1 MRKVAAEVR
10 MSFKKTIY
18 TTFTDRVVFLLWDEG
33 KSHKEI
39 QKQLAGINERIY
51 TKEGF
56 TLSFAIG
63 GLADEVGMAYRSFR
77 EAKTALVMGRRLG
90 WENTS
95 YFYNQL
101 GFYRLLDQLKGNP
114 AVKNFFQDKLGRV
127 EQFDLE
133 NHGELFD
140 TLNML
145 VECNWNLREASEQL
159 YIHYNTM
166 KNRYHKIQ
174 EVMGVSL
181 DNMEERLEVEFAIK
195 SKIVNDI

>member
-1 MRKVAAEVR
+1 MWKYG
-10 MSFKKTIY
+10 FQTL
-18 TTFTDRVVFLLWDEG
+18 FLLFCLCL
-33 KSHKEI
+33 
-39 QKQLAGINERIY
+39 LATE
-51 TKEGF
+51 KKDFEK
-56 TLSFAIG
+56 A
-63 GLADEVGMAYRSFR
+63 VR
-77 EAKTALVMGRRLG
+77 EAVSRQMQNYPKST
-90 WENTS
+90 
-95 YFYNQL
+95 
-101 GFYRLLDQLKGNP
+101 LKDLY
-114 AVKNFFQDKLGRV
+114 KNFFQDKLGRV

>member
-1 MRKVAAEVR
+1 MRQKPL
-10 MSFKKTIY
+10 
-18 TTFTDRVVFLLWDEG
+18 LLWGAD
-33 KSHKEI
+33 
-39 QKQLAGINERIY
+39 LAGKILLI
-51 TKEGF
+51 F
-56 TLSFAIG
+56 TTS
-63 GLADEVGMAYRSFR
+63 
-77 EAKTALVMGRRLG
+77 LVFTVYG
-90 WENTS
+90 S
-95 YFYNQL
+95 V
-101 GFYRLLDQLKGNP
+101 KGKP

-181 DNMEERLEVEFAIK
+181 DIWRRGLK
-195 SKIVNDI
+195 